1 MQNDVKL
8 DFLKSIDLISII
20 INEGWE
26 FDVYTAFIDF
36 KLQLELELE
45 LLNELIIELKIEFDL
60 QIC

>member
-8 DFLKSIDLISII
+8 DFWKSIDLISII

-26 FDVYTAFIDF
+26 FDVYTPFIDF
-36 KLQLELELE
+36 KLQLELE

-60 QIC
+60 QTC